1 MGLAPRRTAAAL
13 LAAVSFVLGSMAPAL
28 AGQAGAVQAKE
39 GRVTATGGLKFD
51 PPTIT
56 VAVGGKVTWTNGSAT
71 YHTVTGGDTAP
82 DPASPING
90 VLDAQQGKT
99 YSVTFTKAGTYQY
112 FCQPHLSVGMKGTVV
127 VGTAATASP
136 SATAS
141 LAPTGAS
148 VPPASASASAS
159 VGDVAPGAGAPTA
172 EATEQ
177 VPGVAGNRTLEAIDT
192 QRATY
197 HGAVSGFRFFTMV
210 AVAFLVILAAAVLV
224 STRPRRSG
232 R

>member
-13 LAAVSFVLGSMAPAL
+13 LAAVPVLLGSMAPAL
-28 AGQAGAVQAKE
+28 AGQIAAGQAKT
-39 GRVTATGGLKFD
+39 GQVTATGGLKFE

-56 VAVGGKVTWTNGSAT
+56 VAVGGTVTWTNGSGT

-90 VLDAQQGKT
+90 VLDAQGKT

-112 FCQPHLSVGMKGTVV
+112 FCQPHQSVGMKGTVV

-141 LAPTGAS
+141 LPPTDAP
-148 VPPASASASAS
+148 VPPASAGTSAM
-159 VGDVAPGAGAPTA
+159 VGEVAPGAGAPTA

-177 VPGVAGNRTLEAIDT
+177 VPGVAGNHTLEAIDT
-192 QRATY
+192 QRASY

-210 AVAFLVILAAAVLV
+210 AVAFLVILGAAVLF